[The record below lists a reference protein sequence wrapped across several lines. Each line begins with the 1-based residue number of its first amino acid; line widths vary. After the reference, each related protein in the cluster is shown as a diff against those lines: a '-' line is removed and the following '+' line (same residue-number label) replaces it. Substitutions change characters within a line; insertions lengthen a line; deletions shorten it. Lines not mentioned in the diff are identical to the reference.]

1 MVAFPGVG
9 DLKDDDASDEY
20 VDHMILLGVVS
31 HGMVWYYMVLY
42 GIAWHRMVLLG
53 VVWHGLYGTSDELM
67 NCGALF
73 ASSRQVTV

>member
-20 VDHMILLGVVS
+20 MDHMILLGVVS

-42 GIAWHRMVLLG
+42 GMV
-53 VVWHGLYGTSDELM
+53 LYGTSDELM

>member
-31 HGMVWYYMVLY
+31 HGMVWYCMASHGIVWYCLVLY
-42 GIAWHRMVLLG
+42 GMV
-53 VVWHGLYGTSDELM
+53 LYGTSDELM